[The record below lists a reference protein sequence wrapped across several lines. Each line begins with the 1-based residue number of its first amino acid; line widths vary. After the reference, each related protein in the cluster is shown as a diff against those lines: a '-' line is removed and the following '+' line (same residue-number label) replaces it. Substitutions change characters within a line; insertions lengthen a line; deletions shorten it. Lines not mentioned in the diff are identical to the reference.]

1 MMSII
6 ESLKRWFLHYMPR
19 PSLPGG
25 FEASIMDQAS
35 IKKSLQTTEINLIS
49 NRLEHTGAS
58 LKLSRMDRRKL
69 RS

>member
-1 MMSII
+1 
-6 ESLKRWFLHYMPR
+6 MPR
-19 PSLPGG
+19 PSIPGG

-35 IKKSLQTTEINLIS
+35 IKKLLQSTEINLIS